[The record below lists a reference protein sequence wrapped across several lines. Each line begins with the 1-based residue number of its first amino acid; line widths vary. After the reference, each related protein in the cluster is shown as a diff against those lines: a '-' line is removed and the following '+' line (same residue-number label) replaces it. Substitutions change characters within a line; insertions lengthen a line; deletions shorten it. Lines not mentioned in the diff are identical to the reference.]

1 MKVKHSGTPTSA
13 SGILRLAPRLCLLFS
28 TLVVVPVMLEHLLT
42 AAACLVLAAAGPAG
56 AVPVGAVS
64 VGSGFGAHVSSC
76 AQMSTGFSGDHNP
89 SHHRGPSGWNAGMEC

>member
-28 TLVVVPVMLEHLLT
+28 TLVVVP
-42 AAACLVLAAAGPAG
+42 AGLVLAAAGPAG

-89 SHHRGPSGWNAGMEC
+89 SHHRGPSGWHAGTEC

>member
-1 MKVKHSGTPTSA
+1 MKVKHSGTPISA
-13 SGILRLAPRLCLLFS
+13 SEALRPAPRLCLLLS
-28 TLVVVPVMLEHLLT
+28 SLVVVP
-42 AAACLVLAAAGPAG
+42 AGLVLAVAGPAG

-89 SHHRGPSGWNAGMEC
+89 SHHRGPSGWHAGTEC

>member
-1 MKVKHSGTPTSA
+1 MKVKHSGTPISA
-13 SGILRLAPRLCLLFS
+13 SEVLRPAPRLCLLLS
-28 TLVVVPVMLEHLLT
+28 SLVVVP
-42 AAACLVLAAAGPAG
+42 AGLVLAVAGPAG

-89 SHHRGPSGWNAGMEC
+89 SHHRGPSGWHAGTEC